1 MRAEGVRGRADRPGL
16 DAGPEVEVLGL
27 RDPALLPDREVPLRE
42 DPEGDGGMK
51 PSILAAWVGV
61 LLLGLL
67 TLVLGWLA
75 GMEILSWL

>member
-1 MRAEGVRGRADRPGL
+1 V

-27 RDPALLPDREVPLRE
+27 RDPALLPDREVPLRA
-42 DPEGDGGMK
+42 DPEGDDGVK
-51 PSILAAWVGV
+51 LSILAAWVGV
-61 LLLGLL
+61 GVLGLL